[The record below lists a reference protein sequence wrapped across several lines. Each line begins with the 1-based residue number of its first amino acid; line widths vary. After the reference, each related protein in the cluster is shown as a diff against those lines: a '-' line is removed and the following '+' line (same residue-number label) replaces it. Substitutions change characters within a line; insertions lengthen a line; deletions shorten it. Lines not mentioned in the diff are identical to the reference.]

1 MQFQGVHT
9 AIVTPFR
16 DGEVDLDAFRALCR
30 RQQEGGVDG
39 LVVCGTTGET
49 PTLAHAEWRALLQA
63 AREAVG
69 DALPL
74 TMGCGTNDTART
86 VDLLREARDLGA
98 DAALVVTP
106 YYNKPSP
113 AGHRAHVAACVDVG
127 LPVMLYHIPGRT
139 GQRLSVELIT
149 ELCETEGVVA
159 LKEATADLTLAQ
171 ALMNRTDAAM
181 MSGDDFT
188 FAALMAVGGAGVVSV
203 LSNVAP
209 EQTVTMG
216 CGTNDT
222 ARTVDLLREARD
234 LGADAAL
241 VVTPYYNK
249 PSPAGHRAHV
259 AACVDVGLPVM
270 LYHIPGRTGQRL
282 SVELITELCET
293 EGVVALKEATADLTL
308 AQALMN
314 RTDAAMMSGDDFT
327 FAALMAVG
335 GAGVVSV
342 LSNVAPEQTVAW
354 ARAASAGDREQVVAL
369 RRQLTPVVD
378 YLFHSTNPA
387 PCKAILARM
396 GLCEN
401 ELRLPLV
408 PVDLAPEGLVAG
420 LR

>member
-209 EQTVTMG
+209 EQTV
-216 CGTNDT
+216 
-222 ARTVDLLREARD
+222 
-234 LGADAAL
+234 
-241 VVTPYYNK
+241 
-249 PSPAGHRAHV
+249 
-259 AACVDVGLPVM
+259 
-270 LYHIPGRTGQRL
+270 
-282 SVELITELCET
+282 
-293 EGVVALKEATADLTL
+293 
-308 AQALMN
+308 
-314 RTDAAMMSGDDFT
+314 
-327 FAALMAVG
+327 
-335 GAGVVSV
+335 
-342 LSNVAPEQTVAW
+342 AW